1 MNVPKMGDSFYR
13 LLETLFKELDQE
25 SIEKEVAQLR
35 NDHPGASN
43 TELARVLTK
52 KSARAAAAVGAV
64 AGSAG
69 GPIGLLAMGPDIF
82 NLVRLQSRLVLAIAF
97 LHGRK
102 PHIQERF
109 REVLATL
116 AISTGASAS
125 RQGARYL
132 LRRGLEGKAA
142 EKIVRQI
149 AGRFVARRVPAA
161 IPLIGG
167 AAGAGLNYLA
177 VNATAKAAMAYYAN
191 EAPDQKTL
199 PPP

>member
-1 MNVPKMGDSFYR
+1 V
-13 LLETLFKELDQE
+13 T
-25 SIEKEVAQLR
+25 QLR
-35 NDHPGASN
+35 VDHPEASN
-43 TELARVLTK
+43 LDLARLLTK

-97 LHGRK
+97 LHGRR
-102 PHIQERF
+102 PHVQERF

-142 EKIVRQI
+142 EKIVKKI
-149 AGRFVARRVPAA
+149 AGRFIARKVPAA

-177 VNATAKAAMAYYAN
+177 VNATAKAALAYYAT
-191 EAPDQKTL
+191 EPEDQKLL
-199 PPP
+199 PPREKQG